1 MADTETTFQSI
12 PHTTGWKQVTGTEP
26 GQPVHS
32 LWKSALLI
40 LILTG
45 LFVVYLLVKP
55 GPPQAVTLVDN
66 LTQGLLEG
74 VGLFLALPLWLIW
87 NRRKGP
93 SDDSLLP
100 NTAVTNPSQR
110 WVPFLLSLVF

>member
-12 PHTTGWKQVTGTEP
+12 PHTRDWEQVTRS
-26 GQPVHS
+26 QPRQYVHL

-40 LILTG
+40 LVLTG

-66 LTQGLLEG
+66 LIQGLLEG

-87 NRRKGP
+87 SRRKGP
-93 SDDSLLP
+93 SDGSLLP
-100 NTAVTNPSQR
+100 NAAVTNPSQR
-110 WVPFLLSLVF
+110 WVPFLL